1 MRTRGLKS
9 LVLAL
14 VVAAGGLVVG
24 VGCTASVSTGP
35 KTLTYTEDA
44 KKAYEEAMKSFRAKD
59 WESARPLFQEVKK
72 KFPQSRYA
80 RLSDLRLADID
91 FAQEKYTD
99 AISSYR
105 SFVTTYRTDRE
116 VEYARYKL
124 AKALYFDISDTF
136 LQPPAEERD
145 QATTQDAGRELR
157 AFAKAFPRS
166 RYRKDVDYML
176 EVVLSRLARHELYVA
191 RYYRKK
197 ENFDAALARI
207 EYALKTYPNSGLDP
221 EALVLKGETLM
232 MMNRR
237 KEAKQVFDVV
247 IKDWG
252 GPFAN
257 DAKRF
262 IQELDKPSQSPP
274 RIQRPTDT
282 GPASPEGAD
291 KDKKKDPKKPTAP
304 TTPPPKAVSPSPG
317 GPTPTGPNP
326 ANPTSPS
333 TSPNPAAPSPTVP

>member
-1 MRTRGLKS
+1 MRKRGLS
-9 LVLAL
+9 GLVLAL
-14 VVAAGGLVVG
+14 VVATSGLAFG

-44 KKAYEEAMKSFRAKD
+44 KKAYDEAMKSFKAKD

-257 DAKRF
+257 DAKKF
-262 IQELDKPSQSPP
+262 LKEIEKPSQSPA
-274 RIQRPTDT
+274 RIQRPADT
-282 GPASPEGAD
+282 GPSAPEGAD
-291 KDKKKDPKKPTAP
+291 KDKKKDPKKLVPPAP
-304 TTPPPKAVSPSPG
+304 VSPNPG
-317 GPTPTGPNP
+317 GPNPTGPNP
-326 ANPTSPS
+326 TNPTSPA
-333 TSPNPAAPSPTVP
+333 TPPNPAAPSPTVP